1 MARRARA
8 MALVGI
14 VIGLGA
20 ASALLW
26 NEWRLAR
33 ELGALGEAEQ
43 SLAVEDGEAVYRVG
57 EATAAGPAHDP
68 DFGISVQALR
78 LDRTAET
85 YQWREHREGSGDNKI
100 LRYERVWSPV
110 LIPSQR
116 FEQRSTHV
124 NPARLRVESAR
135 FPGGEAP
142 LAGLILDPALVDRL
156 PATRELFPDRAGPVA
171 ASGLG
176 FRRAGDWLY
185 SGDPEQPRTGDVR
198 VRFAA
203 APEGRVS
210 VIASETEGRLA
221 PWRARRGG
229 GEVALAAYGE
239 VPAEELVGSAAR
251 RGWRD
256 AWALRGFAGLGLTLG
271 VFFASPALAQR
282 SGGEPAFRGGRRLGT
297 ILLLGIGLSAAVC
310 ALGWLGA
317 RLLLGLGA
325 AGGLVPP

>member
-8 MALVGI
+8 MALVGL

-20 ASALLW
+20 GGALLW

-33 ELGALGEAEQ
+33 ELAALGEAQ
-43 SLAVEDGEAVYRVG
+43 RSLEAADGAAIHRVG
-57 EATAAGPAHDP
+57 EATAAGPARDP
-68 DFGISVQALR
+68 EFGISVQALR

-100 LRYERVWSPV
+100 LRYERVWSPI

-135 FPGGEAP
+135 FPGGEARLSD
-142 LAGLILDPALVDRL
+142 LALDPVLVDRL
-156 PATRELFPDRAGPVA
+156 PATRELFPERNGPVA

-185 SGDPEQPRTGDVR
+185 SGDPQGPRIGDVR

-203 APEGRVS
+203 APEGRIS
-210 VIASETEGRLA
+210 VVASEADGRLT
-221 PWRARRGG
+221 PWRSDSGAV
-229 GEVALAAYGE
+229 VALAAYGE
-239 VPAEELVGSAAR
+239 VPAEELLGSAAR

-310 ALGWLGA
+310 ALGWVGA

-325 AGGLVPP
+325 AGGLAPA

>member
-8 MALVGI
+8 MALIGV

-20 ASALLW
+20 SGALLW

-33 ELGALGEAEQ
+33 ELSAIGEARR
-43 SLAVEDGEAVYRVG
+43 SLVAPDGGAVHLIGEAV
-57 EATAAGPAHDP
+57 ASGPARDP
-68 DFGISVQALR
+68 AFGLSVQALR

-85 YQWREHREGSGDNKI
+85 YQWREHREGSGDNKV

-110 LIPSQR
+110 PIPSRR

-124 NPARLRVESAR
+124 NPGRLRVASAR
-135 FPGGEAP
+135 FQGGEAR
-142 LAGLILDPALVDRL
+142 LGGLVLDPALVDEL
-156 PATRELFPDRAGPVA
+156 PATRELFPERDGPLTA
-171 ASGLG
+171 AGLG

-185 SGDPEQPRTGDVR
+185 SGDPEAPRIGDVR

-210 VIASETEGRLA
+210 VVAAEADGRLV
-221 PWRARRGG
+221 PWRGG
-229 GEVALAAYGE
+229 GAVVALAVYGD
-239 VPAEELVGSAAR
+239 VPAEELLGSAAR
-251 RGWRD
+251 SGWRE
-256 AWALRGFAGLGLTLG
+256 AWALRGFAGLVLTLG

-282 SGGEPAFRGGRRLGT
+282 ASGETALRGGRRLGT
-297 ILLLGIGLSAAVC
+297 ILLLGVGLSAAVC

-317 RLLLGLGA
+317 RLVLA
-325 AGGLVPP
+325 AGP